1 MCTVQYMNY
10 KSIYV
15 TTGVS
20 SRPTPALTTQ
30 HSPLTLHTLTEVQLQ
45 ILVGFNDENE
55 RSRVVSTV
63 LSSG

>member
-30 HSPLTLHTLTEVQLQ
+30 HSPLTLEHKNMLDFSLSMFVLHLGVF
-45 ILVGFNDENE
+45 INVPAENLIF
-55 RSRVVSTV
+55 S
-63 LSSG
+63 